1 MAAVVAAA
9 WASVVGGVAVSLSLR
24 GCVAVV
30 VCLCGGV
37 FVSLSLSLWLRGDVA
52 VAVSLWEQLALHTP
66 RPSRSHDAPVL
77 NIVFLLNAVE
87 RPVADPTVS
96 IMEAKSG
103 NSAPR

>member
-1 MAAVVAAA
+1 MAAA
-9 WASVVGGVAVSLSLR
+9 WASVVVGVAVSLSLC

-37 FVSLSLSLWLRGDVA
+37 FVSLSLWLRGDVA

-66 RPSRSHDAPVL
+66 RPSRSHDAPLL